1 MEIFFA
7 YLIKSSILLAVSVL
21 LFLALMIKDTFH
33 TFNRFLLLAIVG
45 CAFLLP
51 AVNFGVDSPFS
62 YFGERIN
69 AFVGVV
75 EDVPEPLSYPVASTI
90 VLHNSAVDT
99 VPVADVVVAK
109 EPLSAIEIVTI
120 IYFFVLSLLLLRQF
134 YMYAQIII
142 LLRRGK
148 RIYPTIC
155 DTAGAKVLV
164 CDKNIMPFSWF
175 NRIVISEN
183 DLCECGREI
192 LEHEMAHVRKGHSLD
207 ILLVDILIIL
217 QWFNPFA
224 WMIKHFMKDIHEF
237 EADDAVVK
245 SGVNFKMYQL
255 LIIKRAV
262 GARLYSIA
270 NGFNHSLTKKRITM
284 LCKKKSNL
292 RHCMKAL
299 YLVPVIVVA
308 ACTFSS
314 SDKEETQGKVNEIV
328 ATTETPAVENVADSV
343 AEVLDIVNEPEIPA
357 EYPGG
362 TAALMKY
369 LNMNIK
375 YPKEAR
381 EQNIQGKC
389 YVQFVVRENGCIDCV
404 NVVRSS
410 GSQLLDDEAVRIVKS
425 LPRWSAAKHNGKEV
439 NSQFTLPIY
448 FRLMGS
454 STPAKKS
461 DAEDIETLLP
471 QTAVTAIA
479 PEDGKIYE
487 VVEEQPQFVG
497 GTVAL
502 NDYLIHNIK
511 VREEW
516 YNDNTFK
523 EDAFVSFIVNKDG
536 SISEPKIMISSGNS
550 DYDKEL
556 LRVVSAMPKW
566 NPGKMRGKAVRVRHN
581 IAISQ
586 TSKHTGEKEQAKE
599 SEGEVKS
606 ALHFGESES
615 LKNTQNRVNAAVIHD
630 NNAGHPLYIVD
641 GIHLDNYTDNT
652 NNIESITV
660 LPSDK
665 ALFLY
670 GDKAKDGAIIITT
683 KKGAVDS
690 QKSKIKVNAVVKAK
704 EGIMY
709 ISYAGPK
716 NIVKKRGEHTF
727 SNIPMEAFKYFE
739 EVMCF
744 VRLNVDSEGRTQAVS
759 DQRMNIKY
767 NYSEYGD
774 EALELRGEYTRL
786 FMEEA
791 VRIVG
796 DNISLLDIVGENNL
810 NDADVMANVLFVG
823 GL

>member
-1 MEIFFA
+1 
-7 YLIKSSILLAVSVL
+7 
-21 LFLALMIKDTFH
+21 
-33 TFNRFLLLAIVG
+33 
-45 CAFLLP
+45 
-51 AVNFGVDSPFS
+51 
-62 YFGERIN
+62 
-69 AFVGVV
+69 
-75 EDVPEPLSYPVASTI
+75 
-90 VLHNSAVDT
+90 
-99 VPVADVVVAK
+99 
-109 EPLSAIEIVTI
+109 
-120 IYFFVLSLLLLRQF
+120 
-134 YMYAQIII
+134 
-142 LLRRGK
+142 
-148 RIYPTIC
+148 
-155 DTAGAKVLV
+155 
-164 CDKNIMPFSWF
+164 
-175 NRIVISEN
+175 
-183 DLCECGREI
+183 
-192 LEHEMAHVRKGHSLD
+192 
-207 ILLVDILIIL
+207 
-217 QWFNPFA
+217 
-224 WMIKHFMKDIHEF
+224 
-237 EADDAVVK
+237 
-245 SGVNFKMYQL
+245 
-255 LIIKRAV
+255 
-262 GARLYSIA
+262 
-270 NGFNHSLTKKRITM
+270 
-284 LCKKKSNL
+284 
-292 RHCMKAL
+292 MKAL

-357 EYPGG
+357 EFPGG
-362 TAALMKY
+362 TSALMKY

-389 YVQFVVRENGCIDCV
+389 YVQFVVRESGCIDCV

-461 DAEDIETLLP
+461 EDEDSEDNLP
-471 QTAVTAIA
+471 QMSVMAYS
-479 PEDGKIYE
+479 PEEGKIYE
-487 VVEEQPQFVG
+487 VVEEQPQFIG

-502 NDYLIHNIK
+502 NDYLCQSIK

-516 YNDNTFK
+516 YNDASFK

-536 SISEPKIMISSGNS
+536 SISEPKIMISSGNKE
-550 DYDKEL
+550 YDREV
-556 LRVVSAMPKW
+556 LRVVAAMPKW
-566 NPGKMRGKAVRVRHN
+566 NPGKMHGKAVRVRHN

-606 ALHFGESES
+606 ALHFGEWE
-615 LKNTQNRVNAAVIHD
+615 
-630 NNAGHPLYIVD
+630 IV
-641 GIHLDNYTDNT
+641 
-652 NNIESITV
+652 
-660 LPSDK
+660 
-665 ALFLY
+665 A
-670 GDKAKDGAIIITT
+670 T

-744 VRLNVDSEGRTQAVS
+744 VRLNVDSKGRTQAVS

-767 NYSEYGD
+767 NYAEYGD
-774 EALELRGEYTRL
+774 EALELRSEYSRK

-796 DNISLLDIVGENNL
+796 DISPLDIVGENNP
-810 NDADVMANVLFVG
+810 DGVDVIANVLFVC

>member
-21 LFLALMIKDTFH
+21 FFSLLMLKETFH
-33 TFNRFLLLAIVG
+33 TFNRFLLLAIMG
-45 CAFLLP
+45 SAFLLP
-51 AVNFGVDSPFS
+51 AVNFGVDSPLS
-62 YFGERIN
+62 YWGKRIN
-69 AFVGVV
+69 AFVGIV
-75 EDVPEPLSYPVASTI
+75 EDTPEILSYPTVETL
-90 VLHNSAVDT
+90 VLYNSAVDT
-99 VPVADVVVAK
+99 VSAVDVVVAK
-109 EPLSAIEIVTI
+109 ESLSAMEIVTI
-120 IYFFVLSLLLLRQF
+120 IYFFVLSLLLLRQL
-134 YMYAQIII
+134 YMYAQVIM
-142 LLRRGK
+142 LLRNGK
-148 RIYPTIC
+148 RINPTVC

-164 CDKNIMPFSWF
+164 CEKNIMPFSWF
-175 NRIVISEN
+175 KRIVISEN

-192 LEHEMAHVRKGHSLD
+192 LAHEMAHVRKGHSYD
-207 ILLVDILIIL
+207 IFLVDILIIL

-224 WMIKHFMKDIHEF
+224 WMIKHFIKDIHEF
-237 EADDAVVK
+237 EADDAVIR
-245 SGVNFKMYQL
+245 SGIDFKMYQL
-255 LIIKRAV
+255 LIIKKAV
-262 GARLYSIA
+262 GARFYSIA
-270 NGFNHSLTKKRITM
+270 NSFNHSLTKKRITM

-299 YLVPVIVVA
+299 YLVPVVVVA

-314 SDKEETQGKVNEIV
+314 SDKEEVRGKVNENVVTI
-328 ATTETPAVENVADSV
+328 ETPVAENVVDSID
-343 AEVLDIVNEPEIPA
+343 EVLEVVNEPEIPA

-362 TAALMKY
+362 AVALMKY
-369 LNMNIK
+369 LQRNIK

-381 EQNIQGKC
+381 EQNIQGKS
-389 YVQFVVRENGCIDCV
+389 YVQFVVREDGCIDCV

-448 FRLMGS
+448 FKLMGS
-454 STPAKKS
+454 NTPTKKDEEKDS
-461 DAEDIETLLP
+461 ESFLP
-471 QTAVTAIA
+471 QMSVAAIA
-479 PEDGKIYE
+479 PDDGEIYQ
-487 VVEEQPQFVG
+487 VVEEQPLFVG
-497 GTVAL
+497 GTAAL
-502 NDYLIHNIK
+502 NDYLFQNIK

-516 YNDNTFK
+516 YNDDSFK

-536 SISEPKIMISSGNS
+536 SISDPKITISSGNKE
-550 DYDKEL
+550 YDKEL
-556 LRVVSAMPKW
+556 LRVVAAMPKW
-566 NPGKMRGKAVRVRHN
+566 NPGKMRGKPVRVRHN

-586 TSKHTGEKEQAKE
+586 SSKHTGEKEQTKE
-599 SEGEVKS
+599 SEGEIKAS
-606 ALHFGESES
+606 LHFGESES

-641 GIHLDNYTDNT
+641 GIYLDNYTDNT

-670 GDKAKDGAIIITT
+670 GDRAKDGAIIITT

-690 QKSKIKVNAVVKAK
+690 QKSKIKVDAIIKDGVINIAYT
-704 EGIMY
+704 G
-709 ISYAGPK
+709 GK
-716 NIVKKRGEHTF
+716 NIVKKKKEYTL
-727 SNIPMEAFKYFE
+727 SDIPMEAFKYFE

-744 VRLNVDSEGRTQAVS
+744 VRLNVDSEGRTKAVS

-767 NYSEYGD
+767 NYAEYGD
-774 EALELRGEYTRL
+774 EALELRGEYSRK

-796 DNISLLDIVGENNL
+796 DISPLDIVGENNP
-810 NDADVMANVLFVG
+810 DGVDVIANVLFVC